1 MAKRFAKNEYGGKSR
16 TASTITVKDI
26 QTVTSETGTPLM
38 YVVNY
43 ADNKGYTII
52 SASKNY
58 APVLVYSDE
67 GYMNVQSSN
76 FMENPF
82 INEYRHRINS
92 VANEENDSLRQRY
105 AIDWSVYEKAPTMVE
120 SRAYSDAEI
129 QQKLAEARTYYSSQ
143 GYEVHSLSAAFH
155 LIPAANGQTAEQR
168 ATGFVNDICM
178 HTPLQYDCMD
188 VTLFLVKRTNDYYGP
203 YISTCWD
210 QNEPYNAG
218 STNGDAGCVTIAV
231 AQMMYYYKW
240 PNVFDW
246 PNIREEWGHYHT
258 LYEAERNFMI
268 SVREQLN
275 VYDVPSGGVIFSKE
289 DMVNALIHYGY
300 LVEQQNYIKTDMI
313 EKIIGG
319 SPVLVYG
326 QRETNNDE
334 VHVWIC
340 DGYRNSNVQYAAY
353 MISSDLEI
361 YTYFAGLTDHLG
373 EFFHLNLG
381 TGTNGWYYVDE
392 VPFDGGNFIAN
403 RRMYTLTK
411 NNALYE

>member
-1 MAKRFAKNEYGGKSR
+1 
-16 TASTITVKDI
+16 
-26 QTVTSETGTPLM
+26 
-38 YVVNY
+38 
-43 ADNKGYTII
+43 
-52 SASKNY
+52 
-58 APVLVYSDE
+58 
-67 GYMNVQSSN
+67 
-76 FMENPF
+76 
-82 INEYRHRINS
+82 
-92 VANEENDSLRQRY
+92 
-105 AIDWSVYEKAPTMVE
+105 
-120 SRAYSDAEI
+120 
-129 QQKLAEARTYYSSQ
+129 
-143 GYEVHSLSAAFH
+143 
-155 LIPAANGQTAEQR
+155 
-168 ATGFVNDICM
+168 
-178 HTPLQYDCMD
+178 
-188 VTLFLVKRTNDYYGP
+188 
-203 YISTCWD
+203 
-210 QNEPYNAG
+210 
-218 STNGDAGCVTIAV
+218 
-231 AQMMYYYKW
+231 MYYYKW